1 MTPSTYEQLLGRL
14 ALLVSNESMKLRES
28 IGTSE
33 RLVVTLPYCVTGDAQ
48 ATIAAGL

>member
-1 MTPSTYEQLLGRL
+1 MTPSTYEQLLGWL

-33 RLVVTLPYCVTGDAQ
+33 RLVVILPYCVTGDAQ